1 MENGPKARASVRENF
16 RGITRTD
23 GRTSRTTR
31 CARGARGIAL
41 GTARSDHIR
50 QRGSLQSRVEDK
62 RAAEWRGIACNRGE
76 APLQVDQERER
87 ERERDK
93 LVEAG
98 ERDGQSRAPL
108 PRRECLAHSRK
119 RQSGRDTV

>member
-1 MENGPKARASVRENF
+1 VG
-16 RGITRTD
+16 
-23 GRTSRTTR
+23 SRLELPGLT
-31 CARGARGIAL
+31 IF
-41 GTARSDHIR
+41 
-50 QRGSLQSRVEDK
+50 GSE
-62 RAAEWRGIACNRGE
+62 GACNRAWKIKERQSGVGSR
-76 APLQVDQERER
+76 AIVAKLHCKSIKRERER